1 MATRSFPLLG
11 PGLTPD
17 AIRSP
22 KQPVSDVNDQGS
34 DKVDIDDADT
44 LASSLRQ
51 GWTSPRGNANIVTS
65 SSPLSGRAPKVVG
78 SFDHA
83 ILPMPPVRTI

>member
-1 MATRSFPLLG
+1 MRGRPLLG

-22 KQPVSDVNDQGS
+22 EQPVSNVYDEGS
-34 DKVDIDDADT
+34 NKDDIDDADT

-51 GWTSPRGNANIVTS
+51 GKWSSPRGNANVVTS
-65 SSPLSGRAPKVVG
+65 LSPSSGRAPKVVG

-83 ILPMPPVRTI
+83 ILPMPPVRII